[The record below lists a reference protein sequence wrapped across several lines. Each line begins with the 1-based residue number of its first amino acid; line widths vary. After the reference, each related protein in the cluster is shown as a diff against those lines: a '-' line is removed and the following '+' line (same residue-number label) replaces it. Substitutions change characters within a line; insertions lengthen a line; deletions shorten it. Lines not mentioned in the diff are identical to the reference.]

1 MLGGHQVGGTPG
13 AALRRVSPRRG
24 APTCLP
30 PRAPPWGDSA
40 SPSTFLFSR
49 LSSFA
54 NLVAPLLFIS
64 RRCCLGQL
72 LCLDPV
78 FLGSLIS
85 DPLVAWHA
93 GFLPA
98 YWALVAAC
106 CSPALVARSLSFLFS
121 APFSPLPLLSPC
133 LLAFPL
139 LPQHRLLPC
148 SSLFRP
154 VPPTS
159 SSVLCLLVCLPPPSL
174 APVKGR

>member
-30 PRAPPWGDSA
+30 PRTPPWGDSA
-40 SPSTFLFSR
+40 FPSSALFSR

-64 RRCCLGQL
+64 CRCCLGQF

-78 FLGSLIS
+78 LSGSLMS

-106 CSPALVARSLSFLFS
+106 CSPALVARSLSPSFS
-121 APFSPLPLLSPC
+121 
-133 LLAFPL
+133 
-139 LPQHRLLPC
+139 
-148 SSLFRP
+148 
-154 VPPTS
+154 PPTS
-159 SSVLCLLVCLPPPSL
+159 RRSLSCPLAFLPSRFCLSIFCFLARLSSARCRPPLLRCCGCSSVFRPPL
-174 APVKGR
+174 